1 MSRYMDQYLH
11 VFMYSGLGLMAQDN
25 ELSGDSLINAL
36 YLPKRA
42 ELETAYY
49 LELVDDMESFKLLHA
64 VSLAAGMDS
73 SSVSWRLSPP
83 LA

>member
-1 MSRYMDQYLH
+1 
-11 VFMYSGLGLMAQDN
+11 MYSGLGLMAQDN

-49 LELVDDMESFKLLHA
+49 LELVDDMESFKLLQA

-73 SSVSWRLSPP
+73 SSVSWQLSPRSV
-83 LA
+83 